1 MGVDSGPSFGRVR
14 LFTPTLEATVKL
26 ADSPIEQTAIR
37 TDLGAI
43 FVSLELSTTKWVV
56 SSIQP
61 GRQKISKH
69 EVKAGETDALF
80 ALFGKLQAEALARE
94 HKLYPIITI
103 QEAGFDAFWVHRV
116 LVNRGIES
124 HVVDP
129 ASIAVP
135 RRRRN
140 AKTDKVDGLAQLR
153 TLLSYKR
160 GEPRMCSMVVP
171 PSVEEE
177 DRRRISRERKVLKG
191 ECIEHCNRIK
201 GLLSAQGIRDYD
213 PELRSRRTKL
223 EGLTTGDGRDL
234 TPLLKAQILREL
246 DRLEL
251 VLEQLQAVERARDA
265 QHEACLATGVPAM
278 LLKVKGIGAEIAEIL
293 HAEAFYRHF
302 GNRRQLGAYAGLA
315 PTPWQ
320 SGKVD
325 REQGVSKAGNPRLRR
340 ILVQLAWLWLRHQ
353 PDSDLSRWFHDRVN
367 RSNGRQKKT
376 LIVALARKLLVA
388 LWRYIAHGVVI
399 EGAVM
404 KAAPAKPA

>member
-1 MGVDSGPSFGRVR
+1 MR
-14 LFTPTLEATVKL
+14 LLHQPLEATVKL

-43 FVSLELSTTKWVV
+43 FVSLELSTRSWLI

-61 GRQKISKH
+61 GREKISKH
-69 EVKAGETDALF
+69 EVKAGDTEALM
-80 ALFGKLQAEALARE
+80 ALFGRFQAEALARE
-94 HKLYPIITI
+94 HRRFSIVAI
-103 QEAGFDAFWVHRV
+103 QEAGYDGFWVHRV
-116 LVNRGIES
+116 LMDQGIES

-140 AKTDKVDGLAQLR
+140 AKTDKVDGLALLR
-153 TLLSYKR
+153 TLMAFKR
-160 GEPRMCSMVVP
+160 GEPRVCAMVVAP
-171 PSVEEE
+171 TGEEE

-191 ECIEHCNRIK
+191 ESIEHGNRIK
-201 GLLSAQGIRDYD
+201 GLLWAQGVRDYD
-213 PELRSRRTKL
+213 PMLRSRRARL
-223 EGLTTGDGRDL
+223 DGLRTGDGR
-234 TPLLKAQILREL
+234 PLPPHLHAQLSREL

-251 VLEQLQAVERARDA
+251 VLEQIAAVEQERDA
-265 QHEACLATGVPAM
+265 QLEATTSEAAAPAM
-278 LLKVKGIGAEIAEIL
+278 LLGLKGIGAEIAEIL
-293 HAEAFYRHF
+293 HAEAFYRQF
-302 GNRRQLGAYAGLA
+302 ANRRQLGAYAGLA
-315 PTPWQ
+315 ATPWK
-320 SGKVD
+320 SGKID

-353 PDSDLSRWFHDRVN
+353 PDSALSRWFHDRVAKA
-367 RSNGRQKKT
+367 NGRQKKT

>member
-1 MGVDSGPSFGRVR
+1 MR
-14 LFTPTLEATVKL
+14 LLTPTLEATMKL
-26 ADSPIEQTAIR
+26 LDSEIEQTAIR
-37 TDLGAI
+37 TDLCAI
-43 FVSLELSTTKWVV
+43 FVSLELSTVKWVI

-69 EVKAGETDALF
+69 EVKAGATEALW

-94 HKLYPIITI
+94 KKLYPIITI
-103 QEAGFDAFWVHRV
+103 QEAGYDAFWIHRV
-116 LVNRGIES
+116 LTDKGIES

-140 AKTDKVDGLAQLR
+140 AKTDKVDGLALLR
-153 TLLSYKR
+153 TLLSFKR

-171 PSVEEE
+171 PTPDEE
-177 DRRRISRERKVLKG
+177 DRRRTSRERKVLKG
-191 ECIEHCNRIK
+191 ACIEHCNRIK
-201 GLLSAQGIRDYD
+201 GLLSAQGVSDYD
-213 PELRSRRTKL
+213 PRLRNRRALL
-223 EGLTTGDGRDL
+223 EDLQTGDGRAL
-234 TPLLKAQILREL
+234 PPRLKAQILREL

-251 VLEQLQAVERARDA
+251 VLEQIAAVEQERDA
-265 QHEACLATGVPAM
+265 QQDACADTDAPAM
-278 LLKVKGIGAEIAEIL
+278 LLRLKGVGSEIAEIL
-293 HAEAFYRHF
+293 HAEAFYRQF

-353 PDSDLSRWFHDRVN
+353 PDSDLSRWFHHRVN
-367 RSNGRQKKT
+367 QANGRQKKT

-388 LWRYIAHGVVI
+388 LWRYVAHGVVI

-404 KAAPAKPA
+404 KTASATAG